1 VFRTC
6 CSTHPNHRP
15 KVTIVSYLRFTREEF
30 QAIRRACD
38 LVDLSDDFFAIFKP
52 YLVELLSDTL
62 PILAIRIARF
72 RRRQLEL
79 LYGCLRR
86 QKASEVKNQGQTLK
100 REPDFGLTC
109 EELQAIQRA
118 SGPFFL
124 FGGSLPSYQEY
135 LVDNFIT
142 TRPGLAAKLARLRP
156 RQITRLYQRANK
168 RIR

>member
-1 VFRTC
+1 MSKELWKAV
-6 CSTHPNHRP
+6 P
-15 KVTIVSYLRFTREEF
+15 IVSYLRFTREEF
-30 QAIRRACD
+30 QALRRACD
-38 LVDLSDDFFAIFKP
+38 LVDLTDDFFAVFKA

-109 EELQAIQRA
+109 EELQAIRRA

-124 FGGSLPSYQEY
+124 FDGSVHSYQKY
-135 LVDNFIT
+135 LVYNFVN
-142 TRPGLAAKLARLRP
+142 TRPGLAAKLARLHP
-156 RQITRLYQRANK
+156 RQIRRLYQQAKK
-168 RIR
+168 RSRWNA